1 VTPLSSRA
9 IPAHPGAR
17 EDALAQALA
26 AVREEQRRFERL
38 GFEEGQARLAHERR
52 YWEFVAALYAL
63 PARTAP
69 RAEERP

>member
-1 VTPLSSRA
+1 MTPLRSRT

-17 EDALAQALA
+17 EDALAEALV

-38 GFEEGQARLAHERR
+38 GFEEGQARMARERR

-63 PARTAP
+63 PAARGP
-69 RAEERP
+69 GERS